1 MCSIITPSEDTKI
14 IEFDKYQKP
23 DKVQFVIYADLEN
36 LIDKIDGCKSN
47 SENSSP
53 TKLGKHI
60 LSCFLTSTILS
71 FISIENK
78 HDVYIGK
85 DCMKKFCESLRKH
98 AIKIINFKKKKIKL
112 LAKEQQESY
121 ENAKIC
127 YTCKEKFEKIDWMIK
142 KYCKVRDHW
151 HYTGEY
157 SSAAHSKYNLK
168 YSPPKKIIRA
178 FHKRSNY
185 DDHFVIK
192 GLAKEFKKQFTC
204 FQEKALKN
212 T

>member
-1 MCSIITPSEDTKI
+1 MRELSSFFCNREKLESRKKVCENKDLCSIIMLSEDTKI

-85 DCMKKFCESLRKH
+85 DCMKKFCESLRER
-98 AIKIINFKKKKIKL
+98 AMKIINSKKIKN
-112 LAKEQQESY
+112 EV
-121 ENAKIC
+121 
-127 YTCKEKFEKIDWMIK
+127 IDK
-142 KYCKVRDHW
+142 R
-151 HYTGEY
+151 
-157 SSAAHSKYNLK
+157 AAL
-168 YSPPKKIIRA
+168 II
-178 FHKRSNY
+178 
-185 DDHFVIK
+185 
-192 GLAKEFKKQFTC
+192 
-204 FQEKALKN
+204 
-212 T
+212 

>member
-1 MCSIITPSEDTKI
+1 
-14 IEFDKYQKP
+14 
-23 DKVQFVIYADLEN
+23 
-36 LIDKIDGCKSN
+36 
-47 SENSSP
+47 
-53 TKLGKHI
+53 
-60 LSCFLTSTILS
+60 
-71 FISIENK
+71 
-78 HDVYIGK
+78 
-85 DCMKKFCESLRKH
+85 
-98 AIKIINFKKKKIKL
+98 
-112 LAKEQQESY
+112 
-121 ENAKIC
+121 
-127 YTCKEKFEKIDWMIK
+127 MIK

-168 YSPPKKIIRA
+168 YSLPKKIIRA